1 MDDEEPFD
9 RGMRNFDAATVKA
22 PTTAGLNESVN
33 GNTPVNGDA
42 PHRGNGP
49 ASANGSAADL
59 DSTIGLA
66 AAGMVRLSLGFR
78 HKAEPARGLGRWI
91 RVLTGVDEDL
101 LDRVWE
107 ERARYTGLGAIVL
120 GTAIMAT
127 LSMLDALD
135 QVFGP
140 AWSALL
146 VVTLFWGL
154 FVGAIDRW
162 LISSTHGLHHSV
174 WSMWRIFLPR
184 ICLAVLFGVIIATP
198 LVLTVF
204 GSEIVT
210 QALSDQQAAVTKYES
225 ELKAC
230 NPLPGQPARKS
241 LNCTGLRISV
251 RDPAVG
257 TNQSLALERA
267 QRQQLTTTISTD
279 NKTIA
284 SLNFTARKECNGV
297 HGSGLS
303 GIVGVGPN
311 CRRDRAQADAFT
323 AQSHINQ
330 LQAQLTS
337 LSQKINQQALTAGN
351 QTQTYA
357 TAITNEIGKLVAAG
371 QAAQGGIGLLNR
383 IDALGQLMGKNPVIA
398 IATVLL
404 GLFIV
409 TIDCL
414 PVLAKMMSRK
424 TKYDQLVAGRLETA
438 GNIAAAGLKV
448 SERQAT
454 GSDEIALERIEREV
468 RARLEELDDASR
480 FEKAK
485 RNAELDRRTA
495 ELAAEFRR
503 LAEQEPT

>member
-1 MDDEEPFD
+1 
-9 RGMRNFDAATVKA
+9 MRET
-22 PTTAGLNESVN
+22 S
-33 GNTPVNGDA
+33 TP
-42 PHRGNGP
+42 PLSERLP
-49 ASANGSAADL
+49 ASANGSGADL
-59 DSTIGLA
+59 GSAIGLPEASIA
-66 AAGMVRLSLGFR
+66 ALSLNFR
-78 HKAEPARGLGRWI
+78 HKAKPGRGLGRWLRI
-91 RVLTGVDEDL
+91 LTGVDEDL

-140 AWSALL
+140 IWPALL
-146 VVTLFWGL
+146 VVALFWGL
-154 FVGAIDRW
+154 FVCAIDRW
-162 LISSTHGLHHSV
+162 LLSSTHGLLHSA

-184 ICLAVLFGVIIATP
+184 ICLALLFGVIIATP

-204 GSEIVT
+204 GTEIVA
-210 QALSDQQAAVTKYES
+210 QAQSSQQTVVTTYES
-225 ELKAC
+225 ELTKC
-230 NPLPGQPARKS
+230 NPLPGQATPKS
-241 LNCTGLRISV
+241 LNCAHLRISV
-251 RDPAVG
+251 SDPVVG
-257 TNQSLALERA
+257 TNRALAFEKA
-267 QRQQLTTTISTD
+267 QRQQLTNTVSAD

-284 SLNFTARKECNGV
+284 SLNFTARKECNGA

-303 GIVGVGPN
+303 GIFGPGPN
-311 CRRDRAQADAFT
+311 CRRDRAQADAFV

-330 LQAQLTS
+330 LEAQLTS
-337 LSQKINQQALTAGN
+337 LNYEINQQALTAGN

-357 TAITNEIGKLVAAG
+357 TAITTEIGKLVAAKK
-371 QAAQGGIGLLNR
+371 AAQGRIGLLNR
-383 IDALGQLMGKNPVIA
+383 IDALGVLMARSPVIA

-409 TIDCL
+409 TVDCL
-414 PVLAKMMSRK
+414 PVLSKMMSGK
-424 TKYDQLVAGRLETA
+424 TTYDQLLTRRLEIA

-448 SERQAT
+448 NEREAT
-454 GSDEIALERIEREV
+454 GNDEIALERIEREV

-485 RNAELDRRTA
+485 RDAELDRRTA

-503 LAEQEPT
+503 LAEEESA

>member
-9 RGMRNFDAATVKA
+9 RGTRDFDAATVKA
-22 PTTAGLNESVN
+22 ATTAGLNGS
-33 GNTPVNGDA
+33 
-42 PHRGNGP
+42 
-49 ASANGSAADL
+49 ASANGSGADL
-59 DSTIGLA
+59 ASAISLA
-66 AAGMVRLSLGFR
+66 AAGIASLSLDFR

-140 AWSALL
+140 NWPALL

-174 WSMWRIFLPR
+174 WSIWRIFLPR
-184 ICLAVLFGVIIATP
+184 IGLAVLFGVIIATP

-210 QALSDQQAAVTKYES
+210 QAQNDQQAVVTKYES
-225 ELKAC
+225 DLKTC
-230 NPLPGQPARKS
+230 NPLPGQAAPKS
-241 LNCTGLRISV
+241 LNCSGLRVSV
-251 RDPAVG
+251 GDPAVG

-267 QRQQLTTTISTD
+267 QRQQLTNTISAD
-279 NKTIA
+279 DKTIA
-284 SLNFTARKECNGV
+284 GLNFTAREECNGV

-303 GIVGVGPN
+303 GIIGVGPN
-311 CRRDRAQADAFT
+311 CRRDRAQADAF
-323 AQSHINQ
+323 AVQSHINQ

-337 LSQKINQQALTAGN
+337 LDQEISRQAPTAGN
-351 QTQTYA
+351 QAQAYA
-357 TAITNEIGKLVAAG
+357 TAVTSEIGKLVAAKR
-371 QAAQGGIGLLNR
+371 AAQGRIGLLNR
-383 IDALGQLMGKNPVIA
+383 IGALGQLMGRNPVIA

-414 PVLAKMMSRK
+414 PVLAKMMSRT

-438 GNIAAAGLKV
+438 GNIATAGLKV

-454 GSDEIALERIEREV
+454 GSDEVALERIEREV
-468 RARLEELDDASR
+468 RARLDELDDASR

-485 RNAELDRRTA
+485 RDAELDRRTA

-503 LAEQEPT
+503 LAEEEPA